1 MPENA
6 KERISGEKDMADY
19 EVEEPEHPRRREST
33 YHLPTTYS
41 KMSDSSSDSSWPSL
55 AWSNIP
61 IDRYKPD
68 PPRKK
73 GPTFWNSHQLVTL
86 FAGQNKEA
94 KSFLIHKDFA
104 CHYSPVLKAA
114 LNSNFI
120 EGQTQSY
127 RMEEDNHEAVHLL
140 IHWFYTQVLD
150 TQQPKERL
158 TGKPKDNEDLAL
170 IQLWI
175 LADKLLIPELQN
187 LVTGRIDSI
196 RRITQAIPT
205 GCLQSVYKDT
215 SAGREPDWFTEHP
228 EDFPH
233 EMLIDFAAVWSR
245 KMQEATKFGLME
257 ETNITDFEVENP
269 E

>member
-1 MPENA
+1 
-6 KERISGEKDMADY
+6 
-19 EVEEPEHPRRREST
+19 
-33 YHLPTTYS
+33 
-41 KMSDSSSDSSWPSL
+41 MSDSSSDSSWPSL

-215 SAGREPDWFTEHP
+215 SAGSPLRRWFVHQCAAQGSRIGLPSTLKTSRMRCSSILRLCGAGRCRRQRNS
-228 EDFPH
+228 DLWRR
-233 EMLIDFAAVWSR
+233 LISLISR
-245 KMQEATKFGLME
+245 LRIQSNGDLGQERWCT
-257 ETNITDFEVENP
+257 
-269 E
+269 